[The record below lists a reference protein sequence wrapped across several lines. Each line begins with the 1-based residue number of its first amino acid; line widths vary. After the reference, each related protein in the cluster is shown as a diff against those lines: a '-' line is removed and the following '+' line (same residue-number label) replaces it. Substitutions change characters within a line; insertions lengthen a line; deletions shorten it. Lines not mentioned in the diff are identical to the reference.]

1 MNLDESL
8 ITSEVCVSCGRCCL
22 FEEWEDT
29 LDQRD
34 QIQNG
39 IHVCTPEE
47 EYGSD
52 PKSWVPIKKIEFD
65 GRTWIGCAHWEDRV
79 CTNYENRPNQCRQF
93 TCFGWFNEHEDLSK
107 YRHYE
112 HFRPEIIKSIIAK
125 ID

>member
-22 FEEWEDT
+22 FEEWKDT

-65 GRTWIGCAHWEDRV
+65 GRTWIGCCLLYTSPSPRDQRGSRMPSSA
-79 CTNYENRPNQCRQF
+79 
-93 TCFGWFNEHEDLSK
+93 
-107 YRHYE
+107 
-112 HFRPEIIKSIIAK
+112 
-125 ID
+125 